1 MAVSKAKNITKN
13 VDMSDAAGEMPTFKP
28 AKITLE
34 PTKLLTLDLRTITVC
49 LEGVTPFISH
59 AWDPK
64 NLIKMQEK
72 QAGAASKGREK
83 RNPEADYEA
92 AFYKLPDE
100 SYGIKCGAFKM
111 AAVTAVT
118 SLGKEFTKV
127 GAKQAFFILRTKD
140 GGELT
145 KIHYPSDCP
154 PYMRTDTVTVGMGGT
169 DLRYRPEFPVWG
181 VKLDIQYNARAIS
194 QDQLLNLINLGGF
207 SVGVGEWR
215 PERSGDFGRFRV
227 VNNLSWEK

>member
-13 VDMSDAAGEMPTFKP
+13 VDMSDVAGEMPKFKP
-28 AKITLE
+28 AKAELV
-34 PTKLLTLDLRTITVC
+34 PTKLLNLDLNTITVV
-49 LEGVTPFISH
+49 LEGLTPFISH

-64 NLIKMQEK
+64 NLIKMGEK
-72 QAGAASKGREK
+72 QAGTASKGRAK
-83 RNPEADYEA
+83 RDPKADYEA

-111 AAVTAVT
+111 ASVTAVT

-127 GAKQAFFILRTKD
+127 GARQAFFILRTKE

-145 KIHYPSDCP
+145 QICYPKDCP
-154 PYMRTDTVTVGMGGT
+154 PFMRTDAVTVGNGGT

-227 VNNLSWEK
+227 VTKLSWEK